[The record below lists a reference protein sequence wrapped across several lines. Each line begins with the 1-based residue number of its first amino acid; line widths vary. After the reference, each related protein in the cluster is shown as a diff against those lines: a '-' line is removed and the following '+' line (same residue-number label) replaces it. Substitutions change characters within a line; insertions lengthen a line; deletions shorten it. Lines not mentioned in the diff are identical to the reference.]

1 MMLVRKGKLIL
12 FEFIIFITKDCI
24 MSAMLLHSNASPHH
38 VGQAHRRIEIR
49 DSHKKIQLVLPFVGG
64 LSGLGRSHEVWQRI
78 LEARTRIM
86 GPSTRPSSSGV
97 KNSPCRSTST
107 HHLLFPLA
115 IPHCRSLSFN
125 SLNVGCALFH
135 SIIFFVSAGSSTWI
149 SSMIDRTSDF
159 SNHRHQ
165 QIAHPNVLSHPC
177 TCDKISGH
185 QIFQQGYN
193 TLTSAIITRQMSPT
207 IIINTLQRL
216 MLYAT
221 LKALLRFLGIEFP
234 NKDTLIPT
242 ITAPPTLDP
251 SSPNVHSYALSL

>member
-1 MMLVRKGKLIL
+1 
-12 FEFIIFITKDCI
+12 
-24 MSAMLLHSNASPHH
+24 MSVTLLHSNASPHH
-38 VGQAHRRIEIR
+38 VGQAHRRIETR
-49 DSHKKIQLVLPFVGG
+49 DSHKKIQLVIPFVGG

-149 SSMIDRTSDF
+149 SSMIAP
-159 SNHRHQ
+159 
-165 QIAHPNVLSHPC
+165 QISQTIVINKLHILMS
-177 TCDKISGH
+177 
-185 QIFQQGYN
+185 
-193 TLTSAIITRQMSPT
+193 SAILVPAI
-207 IIINTLQRL
+207 
-216 MLYAT
+216 
-221 LKALLRFLGIEFP
+221 RFLGTKFS
-234 NKDTLIPT
+234 NKDT
-242 ITAPPTLDP
+242 TL
-251 SSPNVHSYALSL
+251 